1 VAGPS
6 PRNSSRRLETYNQQ
20 NNTGQWLNN
29 RSSRYHNIG
38 DGTRLDDSDQSF
50 TARKMG
56 YRREDNQPEDSVTAD
71 AIASLRLKYID
82 TFDSNPA
89 TPSSAYRSNMPLQEL
104 STHKSR
110 SKRVASA
117 TKDTEDLVTDRITR
131 RLLSSTPPAAVPP
144 SERDRG
150 SPSSPGSGL
159 RQNRNQDY
167 IQVR

>member
-1 VAGPS
+1 MAGPS

-29 RSSRYHNIG
+29 RSLRYHNIG
-38 DGTRLDDSDQSF
+38 DETRFDDIDQSY
-50 TARKMG
+50 RKMG
-56 YRREDNQPEDSVTAD
+56 YRREDNQPEDIDTAD
-71 AIASLRLKYID
+71 AIASLGLKYID
-82 TFDSNPA
+82 PFQSNPA
-89 TPSSAYRSNMPLQEL
+89 MHSSAYRSDMPLQEL
-104 STHKSR
+104 STFKTR
-110 SKRVASA
+110 SSITSDA
-117 TKDTEDLVTDRITR
+117 EDFVTDRITR

-150 SPSSPGSGL
+150 PPSSPTGSGL